1 MTDRA
6 MASKAVFLVVVA
18 LAVMMCL
25 LIVAYSGAASN
36 VVATAE
42 DLEAQPA
49 PLQASARD
57 SKEDIARAHTLML
70 RGRSHGPDDDDDVED
85 DDEDDEGGGDDTGD
99 SGGGDDDDV
108 AQLLMS
114 SAMPVART
122 GAVGSLRGGTS
133 VFFMRTGQLKPMH
146 VCALESACA
155 AVRRHNLEFGP
166 ASGKWAQVILLTDTP
181 ALKPPA
187 GCRKDELRAV
197 SLEHAR
203 EQALQGT
210 PLARWYAK

>member
-1 MTDRA
+1 MPDRA

-49 PLQASARD
+49 PLQASTHD

-70 RGRSHGPDDDDDVED
+70 RGRAHGPDDDDDEED
-85 DDEDDEGGGDDTGD
+85 DDEDEAGDDSGD
-99 SGGGDDDDV
+99 SGGDDDDV
-108 AQLLMS
+108 AQLLMP